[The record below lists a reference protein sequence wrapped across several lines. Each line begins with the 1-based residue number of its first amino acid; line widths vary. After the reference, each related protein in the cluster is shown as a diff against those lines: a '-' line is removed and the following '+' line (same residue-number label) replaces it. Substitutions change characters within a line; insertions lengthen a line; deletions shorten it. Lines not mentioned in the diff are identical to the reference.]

1 MIMKKHEKKI
11 IEDAIKIAERHND
24 ELAMRLA
31 EALDTKIC
39 LQNVHYFGAYLDGA
53 RAMLRKLQDHELIN
67 PKEKR
72 EKVYCD
78 AQIQLIL
85 EDKHKTNLFLQGEQ
99 IRFRN
104 HQKDKKGKLTK
115 CEAYFALAK
124 TVYEEIK

>member
-1 MIMKKHEKKI
+1 MIMTKNEKRI
-11 IEDAIKIAERHND
+11 VEDAIKIVERHND
-24 ELAMRLA
+24 ELTMRLA
-31 EALDTKIC
+31 EKLDTNIK

-99 IRFRN
+99 IRYRN

>member
-1 MIMKKHEKKI
+1 MTKNEKRI
-11 IEDAIKIAERHND
+11 VEDAIKIVERHND
-24 ELAMRLA
+24 ELTMRLA
-31 EALDTKIC
+31 EKLDTNIK

-99 IRFRN
+99 IRYRN